1 MSDTDIEKAAEEL
14 STIIPDAVC
23 SKGELVLFTNGENV
37 SPDVME
43 VLSKYEL
50 TLYPIG
56 LIEYTHT
63 ELTQLFS
70 EKPLKATY
78 TAGK

>member
-23 SKGELVLFTNGENV
+23 SDVDLVLFTNGERV
-37 SPDVME
+37 SPEVME

-56 LIEYTHT
+56 LIEYTHK
-63 ELTQLFS
+63 ELTDLS
-70 EKPLKATY
+70 GKPLSATY